1 MSTQPTAAPAKEK
14 TSPAPLATMAVAT
27 PISEPIEKAKMDNLI
42 DKPATPEER
51 MDAIEDMLGHLI
63 LLLEAEPHF
72 TAEALV
78 KWIARCRLEER
89 GRGIS
94 NPRAQ
99 VVFGQLCEKLDLV
112 DTGPSEAT
120 DPAAQQAAQSALE
133 KIQRKP
139 PAD

>member
-1 MSTQPTAAPAKEK
+1 MTTKPAHA
-14 TSPAPLATMAVAT
+14 APLATMAAST
-27 PISEPIEKAKMDNLI
+27 PISEPIQKAKMNNLI

-51 MDAIEDMLGHLI
+51 LDAIEDMLGHLI
-63 LLLEAEPHF
+63 LLLEAEPNF
-72 TAEALV
+72 TAENLV

-89 GRGIS
+89 DRGIS